1 MGSER
6 DELEIRWALGVR
18 DRAAIQEGR
27 TAATGPAPRT
37 AVGVLDRCVAI
48 IDAVSDGSRSFS
60 EIVRVTGIHR
70 STAHRMIGALEAHGF
85 LFQVGGYGYAL
96 GPRLLALA
104 TTAMRELPL
113 RRLARPAL
121 ERLARFTGEGA
132 QLFIRDGDMRVC
144 VDSVQSRQELRTI
157 VQVGASLPLDK
168 GSAGKVL
175 LAWGSAGSGS
185 RIVEASEDPEQLGR
199 DLHTTRRRGWA
210 YSNGEREVGVASVSA
225 PVRGPDGEL
234 LAAVSA
240 SGPTSRIL
248 PARAKDFAPAVLEA
262 AKEIEQA
269 LGYQA

>member
-1 MGSER
+1 VRSER
-6 DELEIRWALGVR
+6 DEDEIRWALG
-18 DRAAIQEGR
+18 A
-27 TAATGPAPRT
+27 PAPRT
-37 AVGVLDRCVAI
+37 PVGVLDRCVSI
-48 IDAVSDGSRSFS
+48 IDAVSGGARSFS
-60 EIVRVTGIHR
+60 EIVRDTGLNP

-96 GPRLLALA
+96 GPRFLALA

-132 QLFIRDGDMRVC
+132 QLFVRDGDMRVC
-144 VDSVQSRQELRTI
+144 VDSVQSGQELRTI

-175 LAWGSAGSGS
+175 LAWGPTGSAS
-185 RIVEASEDPEQLGR
+185 RIVASAEDPDRLER
-199 DLHTTRRRGWA
+199 DLEVARRRGWA

-225 PVRGPDGEL
+225 PVRGPGDEL

-240 SGPTSRIL
+240 SGPTMRIL
-248 PARAKDFAPAVLEA
+248 PARAKDFAPAVIEA
-262 AKEIEQA
+262 ATEIEAA